1 MWGQS
6 QESSEGRKREPGW
19 HPDVGPVWGHWGPTA
34 YDQCCLGAC
43 RELHPELVSAGPR
56 RFRAGSLS
64 LSKQSHP
71 PTPPL
76 WFPPSRSTGLSQVN
90 TLLREQLEHMK
101 KANDA
106 LAEEL
111 ARTTGSVLH
120 LRGELE
126 LREAQR
132 WTERQVLPRPPPI
145 GRDTCSGARGCWG
158 HGQQGPGQGKL
169 ASAMLPSEGKAL
181 ASCHATPPTLLG
193 HSSLQGGGGGGAGG
207 PR

>member
-1 MWGQS
+1 MASRCWPQFG
-6 QESSEGRKREPGW
+6 
-19 HPDVGPVWGHWGPTA
+19 GHWGPIA
-34 YDQCCLGAC
+34 YGQCCLRAC

-56 RFRAGSLS
+56 RFRAGSQS

-71 PTPPL
+71 PRHRCGPRPP
-76 WFPPSRSTGLSQVN
+76 RSTGLSQVN

-101 KANDA
+101 KANDT

-126 LREAQR
+126 RKEAQR
-132 WTERQVLPRPPPI
+132 WTERQVLPLPPPM
-145 GRDTCSGARGCWG
+145 GRDTCSSARGCWG
-158 HGQQGPGQGKL
+158 RGQQGPGQGKL

-181 ASCHATPPTLLG
+181 ASCHATSPTLLG
-193 HSSLQGGGGGGAGG
+193 HNSLQSRG
-207 PR
+207 PRVGRLPA